1 MINRKEFCRQL
12 KVMKKEKRILFF
24 TEEKEIITVYENN
37 IDFPDVYKFDENN
50 MLINPYEELLKDSE
64 KELKEYIERKENLEK
79 LIKNEQK
86 RIQKIKENIAKNEH
100 FGILKEM
107 L

>member
-1 MINRKEFCRQL
+1 MINREEFCKQL
-12 KVMKKEKRILFF
+12 KVMRKEKRILFF
-24 TEEKEIITVYENN
+24 TGNKETITAYENS
-37 IDFPDVYKFDENN
+37 IDFPDVYKFDENDI
-50 MLINPYEELLKDSE
+50 LINPYEELLKDSE

-79 LIKNEQK
+79 LIKNEQE
-86 RIQKIKENIAKNEH
+86 RIQKIKKSIAKNEH

>member
-1 MINRKEFCRQL
+1 MINREEFCKQL
-12 KVMKKEKRILFF
+12 KVMRKEKRILFF
-24 TEEKEIITVYENN
+24 TGDKETITVYENN
-37 IDFPDVYKFDENN
+37 IDFPDVYKFDKND

-79 LIKNEQK
+79 LIKNEQE
-86 RIQKIKENIAKNEH
+86 RIQKIKESIAKNELY
-100 FGILKEM
+100 GILKEI